1 MKLYFEKHWK
11 QTSFIAF
18 NQFYVNYYMASAILV
33 WLEMRTIMFTFR
45 MIESSYNSR
54 YIGMIIWPNNKKIIK
69 NILGLTFI
77 SCFKT
82 LKAFLVSIYSLPLS
96 NIVLSWRLFTAKKTT
111 HDNLWTFFGLVFLKK
126 TQSFLIVLI
135 CSSNFYL
142 HFCNL
147 KVANRFFFL
156 FFFETIKSSLLR

>member
-126 TQSFLIVLI
+126 NPIILNSPDL
-135 CSSNFYL
+135 
-142 HFCNL
+142 
-147 KVANRFFFL
+147 L
-156 FFFETIKSSLLR
+156 F